1 MVTKFSIDELN
12 KSSVVSSSSGVH
24 NVLFWVLI
32 CVIHAVLYSSGNTRC
47 ARYKVCTVQGVHTS
61 FGWFDCTEPSPHMPQ
76 FMVPI
81 SKSRSG
87 ARGLEH
93 ARSAGN
99 LVPSNKHKEREDTG

>member
-47 ARYKVCTVQGVHTS
+47 ARYKVCTRDLGGST
-61 FGWFDCTEPSPHMPQ
+61 
-76 FMVPI
+76 VP
-81 SKSRSG
+81 
-87 ARGLEH
+87 
-93 ARSAGN
+93 N
-99 LVPSNKHKEREDTG
+99 LVLTCHSSWYQLVSLEAASAD